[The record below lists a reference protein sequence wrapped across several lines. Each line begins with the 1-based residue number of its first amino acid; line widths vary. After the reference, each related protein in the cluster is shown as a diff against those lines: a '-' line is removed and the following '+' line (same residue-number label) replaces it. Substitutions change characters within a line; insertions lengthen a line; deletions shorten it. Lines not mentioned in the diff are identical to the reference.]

1 MSMFDTII
9 AGIEPSAIPWHQKHL
24 LIRVA
29 GVRTAEMTSIKQR
42 IQKKLLNVSLVLNGV
57 SLAGLAVMGIFISLL
72 SQRTAKLESDIAV
85 EKDDLY
91 AGN

>member
-1 MSMFDTII
+1 MTTKTSIN
-9 AGIEPSAIPWHQKHL
+9 
-24 LIRVA
+24 RVA

-57 SLAGLAVMGIFISLL
+57 SLAGLVVMVIFISLL

-85 EKDDLY
+85 KKDDLY
-91 AGN
+91 AGK